1 MTTLKTLVALEPR
14 LDYDGTQLRPHFIRG
29 HFGLRGDAAVA
40 FRGACH
46 VEGEALVD
54 LADREAGLHIHS
66 RDMVHL
72 LVELFGRPLPHVVML
87 QRLLTCLV
95 ADRVRG
101 ELSSDGA
108 RAVRRS
114 GDDVFVGD
122 GKLTVSIATV
132 SAVSGLIHLGVNIDD
147 RDTPVATAALDP
159 LGIGVDG
166 FARGVLDDLLSE
178 LGGMDD
184 ALSKVQPR

>member
-1 MTTLKTLVALEPR
+1 MTTLQTLVALEPR
-14 LDYDGTQLRPHFIRG
+14 LDYDGTQLRPHFVRG
-29 HFGLRGDAAVA
+29 HFGLGGDAAVA

-72 LVELFGRPLPHVVML
+72 MIELFGRPLDHMVLL
-87 QRLLTCLV
+87 QRLLASLV
-95 ADRVRG
+95 AERVRRD
-101 ELSSDGA
+101 LAPDVA
-108 RAVRRS
+108 KDVRRT

-132 SAVSGLIHLGVNIDD
+132 SPVSGLIHLGVNVDD
-147 RDTPVATAALDP
+147 RDTPVSTAALGP

-166 FARGVLDDLLSE
+166 FARGLLDDLAAE
-178 LGGMDD
+178 MRGIGD